1 MDVPCPGLCNGGGVG
16 EHANSPLHLGQVS
29 SRDHRGRL
37 VIDPNFEA
45 SRTPVD
51 ELDTSLALDSS
62 DRRVDILGHDIATVE
77 HAAGHVL
84 AMPGVALHHG
94 VGRLEA
100 GVGDLCHAQRLMVG
114 FLGRDDGSIGDQR
127 EVNPEECRNISIMG
141 KKGNDTYLG

>member
-1 MDVPCPGLCNGGGVG
+1 MGVPCPSLCNGGCVG

-29 SRDHRGRL
+29 SRYHRGRL

-100 GVGDLCHAQRLMVG
+100 GVGDLRHGELLVVG
-114 FLGRDDGSIGDQR
+114 LCKSI
-127 EVNPEECRNISIMG
+127 C
-141 KKGNDTYLG
+141 